1 MAAMQS
7 WEISSSGQMT
17 KLLLK
22 EILKVAQIKANA
34 SKLQCLVQMPE
45 IEDK

>member
-17 KLLLK
+17 KLLK
-22 EILKVAQIKANA
+22 EILKVAQVKANA
-34 SKLQCLVQMPE
+34 PKLQCLVQMPE
-45 IEDK
+45 REDK